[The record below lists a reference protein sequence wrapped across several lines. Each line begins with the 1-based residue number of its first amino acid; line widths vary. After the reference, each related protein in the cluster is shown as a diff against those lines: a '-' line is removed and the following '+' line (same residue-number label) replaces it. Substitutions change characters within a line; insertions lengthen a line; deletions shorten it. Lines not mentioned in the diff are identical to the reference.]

1 MHVLQCVTSNA
12 NMSWSAAQIY
22 VQGLHNVCCMR
33 RKRNG
38 MMQTSQQALMN
49 ALLVWD
55 SCLPMMSKQYS
66 DGIDS
71 LMMGSKM
78 VLSHCRPIEWSVHLL
93 TVLVL
98 QEARMQA

>member
-1 MHVLQCVTSNA
+1 
-12 NMSWSAAQIY
+12 
-22 VQGLHNVCCMR
+22 
-33 RKRNG
+33 

-93 TVLVL
+93 TVLML